1 MMPDAH
7 VGTGAYVL
15 DALPDAERR
24 GFEEHLATCV
34 ACQAEV
40 ASLSETVA
48 RMAATAAE
56 QPPPDLKDRV
66 MAIVGSTGQLPPV
79 ARHSRP
85 GPVSE
90 TPPSD
95 EAAPEE
101 FRAEPLA
108 EPRRYS
114 RRSIFAL
121 AAGVLAVAG
130 AGGIAYDQYR
140 AANGLRRDQ
149 DQVAA
154 VLAESDARVVRGA
167 VRGGGQATVVS
178 SRRRDQAVVVVSGLA
193 AAPQGREY
201 QLWFIE
207 SQTHARSLG
216 LLGRTPPT
224 SNTLLVSGEIAK
236 AIAFGITIEPNGGSP
251 EPSTT
256 PIAVITMA

>member
-24 GFEEHLATCV
+24 GFEEHLTTCA

-48 RMAATAAE
+48 RMAATDAE
-56 QPPPDLKDRV
+56 QPPADLKDRV
-66 MAIVGSTGQLPPV
+66 MAIVGATGQLPPV
-79 ARHSRP
+79 PRHSRP
-85 GPVSE
+85 GPLSE
-90 TPPSD
+90 TSPEPL
-95 EAAPEE
+95 PEE
-101 FRAEPLA
+101 SRAGPLP

-121 AAGVLAVAG
+121 AAGVLVVAG

-140 AANGLRRDQ
+140 EATGLRRERDR
-149 DQVAA
+149 VAA

-167 VRGGGQATVVS
+167 VRGGGAATVVS

-216 LLGRTPPT
+216 LLGRTPPA
-224 SNTLLVSGEIAK
+224 SSTLLVSGEIEK
-236 AIAFGITIEPNGGSP
+236 AIAFGITVEPQGGSP
-251 EPSTT
+251 EPSTA
-256 PIAVITMA
+256 PIAVVTVA

>member
-15 DALPDAERR
+15 DALPDAERL
-24 GFEEHLATCV
+24 GFEEHLATCA

-48 RMAATAAE
+48 RLGTAAAA
-56 QPPPDLKDRV
+56 QPPPSLKDRV
-66 MAIVGSTGQLPPV
+66 MAIIGSTRQLPPI

-90 TPPSD
+90 FPAEPD
-95 EAAPEE
+95 AVPEE
-101 FRAEPLA
+101 LPEDQFV
-108 EPRRYS
+108 EPRRYT
-114 RRSIFAL
+114 RRNVLAL
-121 AAGVLAVAG
+121 AAAALAVAG
-130 AGGIAYDQYR
+130 AGGIAFDQYR
-140 AANGLRRDQ
+140 DAARLRRDRNR
-149 DQVAA
+149 VAA
-154 VLAESDARVVRGA
+154 VLAEPDARTVRGA
-167 VRGGGQATVVS
+167 VQGGGRATVVS
-178 SRRRDQAVVVVSGLA
+178 SRRRDQAVVVVSGLP

-216 LLGRTPPT
+216 LLGRTPDT
-224 SNTLLVSGEIAK
+224 STVLVSGGLER
-236 AIAFGITIEPNGGSP
+236 AIAFGITVEPDGGSP

-256 PIAVITMA
+256 PIVAIEMT

>member
-1 MMPDAH
+1 MPDAH
-7 VGTGAYVL
+7 MGTGAYVL

-24 GFEEHLATCV
+24 GFEEHLAACT
-34 ACQAEV
+34 ACQTEV

-48 RMAATAAE
+48 RMAAREAE

-66 MAIVGSTGQLPPV
+66 MAIVGTTGQLPPI

-90 TPPSD
+90 TPPSP
-95 EAAPEE
+95 APEE
-101 FRAEPLA
+101 SRAESLP

-121 AAGVLAVAG
+121 AAGVLVVAG

-140 AANGLRRDQ
+140 EATGLRREQ
-149 DQVAA
+149 DRVAA
-154 VLAESDARVVRGA
+154 VLAESDARVVRGG
-167 VRGGGQATVVS
+167 VRGGGRATVVS

-236 AIAFGITIEPNGGSP
+236 AIAFGITVEPQGGSP
-251 EPSTT
+251 QPSTT